1 MDRMV
6 GNLPRQGKSQ
16 AHSPEFERPDSR
28 SACEDRKNDATGG
41 PRAGHPSVG
50 RAGLASS
57 LRPVP
62 RSVDDLGMSALAR
75 LSSLSSLLLSV
86 LACSW
91 LTACASAGMIEP
103 ASEPNGGPEV
113 FGPVVA
119 HGAGDGR
126 YVALEAR
133 PSLAAAELLP
143 SRAHYRVTVPA
154 DGSLALVIVGV
165 DQRILGRLRID
176 AIVASHHSAGVRL
189 ELDDLTGR
197 ATRVEAWSSA
207 GSLHG
212 QVSVGERSARWRVRL
227 EPDGRLEPERWP
239 TKHRGPEAAAE
250 LLELRRA
257 QAISADLFVL
267 ASQWTSPELADDLT
281 ELFTLAELALDLS
294 HRAWSGTH
302 RAKLSPVE

>member
-16 AHSPEFERPDSR
+16 ARSPEFEGPDSR
-28 SACEDRKNDATGG
+28 SACDDRKNDATGG
-41 PRAGHPSVG
+41 PRVGHPSVG

-62 RSVDDLGMSALAR
+62 RPADDLGMSAPAR

-91 LTACASAGMIEP
+91 LTACASAGMVEP
-103 ASEPNGGPEV
+103 EGGPEA

-119 HGAGDGR
+119 HGAGVGR

-154 DGSLALVIVGV
+154 AGSLALVIVGA

-176 AIVASHHSAGVRL
+176 ATVASHHSAGVRL

-212 QVSVGERSARWRVRL
+212 QVSIGERSARWRVRL
-227 EPDGRLEPERWP
+227 EADGRLEPERWP

-250 LLELRRA
+250 LLEIRRA

-267 ASQWTSPELADDLT
+267 TSQWASPELADDLT
-281 ELFTLAELALDLS
+281 ELLTLAELALDLS